1 MNGRAVCEG
10 PEPVALLAKSRLV
23 PKGPDASALAMK
35 KAAINVAIIYR
46 N

>member
-1 MNGRAVCEG
+1 MKRRAYSAG
-10 PEPVALLAKSRLV
+10 PEPVALLAKSRSV
-23 PKGPDASALAMK
+23 PKGPDDSALALK